1 MPADGADRAG
11 SAARAARTIGAVVVA
26 VVVVIAGLYWLGATH
41 PPRSSGVATDSLGP
55 DSGEPV
61 ADYVASSQRGLAR
74 ATGVRWALVSLRTAV
89 DDATARSVIAGT
101 TPAQV
106 ALHVPIPD
114 VATPTAVVPVTPDA
128 GSFTTARELAVS
140 RLDTD
145 GGPVDADRGTAVD
158 EVVTQRLRA
167 SCACVAGVVV
177 RGTAERLRTIA
188 TDPRVRVVQVLP
200 ADAGGGR
207 FAVVPLLPEQTV
219 GAAPLPDTG
228 AVPAR

>member
-1 MPADGADRAG
+1 MPADRAAGADR
-11 SAARAARTIGAVVVA
+11 AARAARAIGVVA
-26 VVVVIAGLYWLGATH
+26 LTLVVVIAGLYWLGATH
-41 PPRSSGVATDSLGP
+41 PPRSSGIGTDRLGP

-61 ADYVASSQRGLAR
+61 ADYTASSERGLAD
-74 ATGVRWALVSLRTAV
+74 AGGVRWALVSLRTAV
-89 DDATARSVIAGT
+89 DDATALSVAAGT

-106 ALHVPIPD
+106 ALHVPIAD
-114 VATPTAVVPVTPDA
+114 VATPTAVVAVTPDPR
-128 GSFTTARELAVS
+128 SFTTARELAVS

-145 GGPVDADRGTAVD
+145 GGPLDADRGDAVD
-158 EVVTQRLRA
+158 AVVTSRLRA
-167 SCACVAGVVV
+167 GCACVVGIVV
-177 RGTAERLRTIA
+177 RGAADRLRAIA

-200 ADAGGGR
+200 ADAAGGR